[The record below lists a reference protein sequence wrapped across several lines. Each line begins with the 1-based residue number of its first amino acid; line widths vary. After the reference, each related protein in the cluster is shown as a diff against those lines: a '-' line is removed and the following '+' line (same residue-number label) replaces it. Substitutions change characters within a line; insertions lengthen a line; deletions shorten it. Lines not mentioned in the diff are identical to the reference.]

1 MRSRLRR
8 MKRCCRPS
16 VGHERQGTRFASS
29 MLIFLLD
36 RRTVLAGR
44 RAASADLTAIETN
57 AYSAAVLEVELESAP
72 CLVSMAPRRASPRK
86 QTLDRRMPTYERP
99 VIVEWNPSQALVMRA
114 SHRPRSSKAQKP
126 R

>member
-1 MRSRLRR
+1 
-8 MKRCCRPS
+8 
-16 VGHERQGTRFASS
+16 
-29 MLIFLLD
+29 MLIFCSI
-36 RRTVLAGR
+36 AGPSLQAVAQLR
-44 RAASADLTAIETN
+44 LIKQRLKTN
-57 AYSAAVLEVELESAP
+57 AYPAAVLEVELESAP